1 MINLS
6 RAQSIIVNAP
16 LDQPMQVLASAGS
29 GKTRVLT
36 ERVRYIIENTK
47 TNGII
52 ALTFTN
58 KAAEEMIARLENLE
72 ELKNRYWIATIHTV
86 AQRILEQYGH
96 TIGLPSELH
105 IYDRDQDRK
114 VIFIQALREFGVDID
129 SFLNVDNEKI
139 KKDREGTIQERL
151 RQFSIVKREL
161 LNEQEIKDK
170 YIENKNFWSIFQ
182 AYQNS
187 LIESGGIDFD
197 DILVYAH
204 RILIEQPWCADIYRA
219 KYKHIC
225 VDEAQDLNKAQY
237 EFIKALCGEKIRSI
251 MMVGDP
257 NQMIYGFNSSSHD
270 YLCKNFL
277 EDFNP
282 TQYVLKENFRSSKS
296 VIKLAQKLKRGVQ
309 IESNFIIT
317 GRSEIIELESEE
329 DEALWIC
336 KKINNLLLENNDNE
350 IEGEISL
357 NKMVVIARNQF
368 AFKSLEKKLKSHGFS
383 YFLKKSERY
392 IEPSSAFVKTLDLSI
407 RLHLNPKS
415 WVDGKKIC
423 SLLKINPPDLWGSEN
438 LLYFLA
444 KNAENSDVSLGDI
457 HAKILLL
464 VQNLNLEQPNIP
476 KLCHDF
482 TKAIESLDSRIL
494 AEHSNELER
503 ALQELRIFKKSWT
516 TFKSKGLG
524 DSLLA
529 FRNAIALGQLTTEQ
543 STSGLI
549 LSTPHTI
556 KGLEKDIVFLMGM
569 CEGVFPDYRAQTT
582 QEIDEE
588 RNSAFVA
595 ITRSRRW
602 IYITYPKRRKMPW
615 GDEKIQ
621 QPSRFIRE
629 LQ

>member
-251 MMVGDP
+251 LMVGDP

-368 AFKSLEKKLKSHGFS
+368 AFKSLE
-383 YFLKKSERY
+383 
-392 IEPSSAFVKTLDLSI
+392 
-407 RLHLNPKS
+407 
-415 WVDGKKIC
+415 
-423 SLLKINPPDLWGSEN
+423 
-438 LLYFLA
+438 
-444 KNAENSDVSLGDI
+444 
-457 HAKILLL
+457 
-464 VQNLNLEQPNIP
+464 
-476 KLCHDF
+476 
-482 TKAIESLDSRIL
+482 
-494 AEHSNELER
+494 
-503 ALQELRIFKKSWT
+503 
-516 TFKSKGLG
+516 
-524 DSLLA
+524 
-529 FRNAIALGQLTTEQ
+529 
-543 STSGLI
+543 
-549 LSTPHTI
+549 
-556 KGLEKDIVFLMGM
+556 
-569 CEGVFPDYRAQTT
+569 
-582 QEIDEE
+582 
-588 RNSAFVA
+588 
-595 ITRSRRW
+595 
-602 IYITYPKRRKMPW
+602 
-615 GDEKIQ
+615 
-621 QPSRFIRE
+621 
-629 LQ
+629 